1 MAAKARRPRIDRGVC
16 TDRPLCSAAMRNAV
30 VPLTKKAKNHTDT
43 LVDEWAAI
51 VLGVCDRLH
60 GRITGF
66 G

>member
-1 MAAKARRPRIDRGVC
+1 
-16 TDRPLCSAAMRNAV
+16 MRNAV

-51 VLGVCDRLH
+51 VLGVCDHLH